1 MRASSV
7 GHFVPHDHTV
17 EHGGFRT
24 VLWEAPKD
32 LRAAVEDVVVFLNY
46 LQKCHRDLNQG
57 ATAQLLVLCNRTAV
71 HNQLLQHGFQAAW
84 FGGLRI
90 ATTSSAAGATARI
103 GVIVQIGC
111 GFLSGGR
118 RGASLEDREDCY
130 GRATVALTRAIRHGD
145 RAVSRGSPGP
155 IGTHVV
161 RDRRV
166 SPYLVSRVATPNDD
180 TGEQAR
186 SVNLLETWGLVS
198 RRGQRGNPLANGQ
211 YSSLGS

>member
-1 MRASSV
+1 MSHPRLCL
-7 GHFVPHDHTV
+7 
-17 EHGGFRT
+17 RT
-24 VLWEAPKD
+24 
-32 LRAAVEDVVVFLNY
+32 
-46 LQKCHRDLNQG
+46 
-57 ATAQLLVLCNRTAV
+57 
-71 HNQLLQHGFQAAW
+71 
-84 FGGLRI
+84 
-90 ATTSSAAGATARI
+90 
-103 GVIVQIGC
+103 
-111 GFLSGGR
+111 
-118 RGASLEDREDCY
+118 SL
-130 GRATVALTRAIRHGD
+130 GD

-211 YSSLGS
+211 NSSWVAKLTVDKTVGSSLTVLGSCRETGVSLRGCMGSLTTGSPTGPLSTFGESGLNVQSGHSEDLVFGSKVRAVLHRDWGH